1 MATLVTSSEPVLLS
15 EVAKVAAEVLGAD
28 AERPTGET
36 RFHDDL
42 GFDSVMLMQLKYRL
56 ESRLPE
62 LGELSLPDMVD
73 SMRSV
78 RTLAE
83 YLGSLLLL
91 ESY

>member
-15 EVAKVAAEVLGAD
+15 EVAQVAAEILGTD